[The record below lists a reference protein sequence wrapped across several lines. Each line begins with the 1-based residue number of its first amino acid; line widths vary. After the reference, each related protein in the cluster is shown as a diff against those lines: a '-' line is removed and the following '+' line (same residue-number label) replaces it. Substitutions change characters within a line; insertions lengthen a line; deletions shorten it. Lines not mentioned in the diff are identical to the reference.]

1 MPSGKSFQCDLV
13 TPQRILFSG
22 EVVSVTAPGTV
33 GSFQVLYNHAT
44 LLSSL
49 VVGKVIL
56 RFSGEKESLYATSG
70 GFAEV
75 RENKVVILAETA
87 EREDEIDVARARE
100 ARDRALKRL
109 KDHAAE
115 IDAARARSALA
126 RAINRLKAA
135 GAE

>member
-33 GSFQVLYNHAT
+33 GSFQVLYNHAP

-49 VVGKVIL
+49 AVGKVIL
-56 RFSGEKESLYATSG
+56 RFSDEKESLYATSG

-109 KDHAAE
+109 RDHAAE
-115 IDAARARSALA
+115 IDAARARGALV
-126 RAINRLKAA
+126 RAINRLKVA
-135 GAE
+135 GAG